1 MKRSALVLLLLFAV
15 LLSGA
20 WPQGAAAQ
28 PGANP
33 VLNDKE
39 RQGQALFTQHCVVC
53 HLRTQLTSPG
63 QYGPPLSKE
72 TLGGQVELIREYIT
86 DGTPRMPGFKYN
98 FRPEQIEAIAA
109 FVQTLPVPPAAPAT
123 PPAR

>member
-1 MKRSALVLLLLFAV
+1 MKRSASLFVCLLA
-15 LLSGA
+15 A
-20 WPQGAAAQ
+20 WPQTTAAQ
-28 PGANP
+28 E
-33 VLNDKE
+33 VQLNDKE

-86 DGTPRMPGFKYN
+86 EGTPRMPGFKYN
-98 FRPEQIEAIAA
+98 FRPEQIDSIAA
-109 FVQTLPVPPAAPAT
+109 FVKTLPVPGPAAPAT

>member
-1 MKRSALVLLLLFAV
+1 MTRCAGLLLLSLAM
-15 LLSGA
+15 
-20 WPQGAAAQ
+20 WPQAAAAQ
-28 PGANP
+28 EQTLSP
-33 VLNDKE
+33 KE
-39 RQGQALFTQHCVVC
+39 TQGQALFAQHCVVC

-63 QYGPPLSKE
+63 QWGPQLSKA
-72 TLGGQVELIREYIT
+72 TLGGDESLIREYIT

-109 FVQTLPVPPAAPAT
+109 FIKTLPVPAAPAT